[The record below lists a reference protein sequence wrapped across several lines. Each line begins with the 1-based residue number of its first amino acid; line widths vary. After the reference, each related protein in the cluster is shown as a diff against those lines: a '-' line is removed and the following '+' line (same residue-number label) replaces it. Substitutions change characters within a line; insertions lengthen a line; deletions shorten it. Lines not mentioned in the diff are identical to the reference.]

1 MSGDE
6 HEEAYCQ
13 HAVDSHQRSV
23 GVIGREGGTDLVI
36 THDGQVAM
44 RKPDAPRSR
53 SSRSPRSGPLRHR
66 QRPHR
71 SGLRDCADQTEA
83 IAAQSF
89 STLNRICTKAVL
101 AETYD
106 AATREG
112 LSFHLSYI
120 DRDHPNSGGTGF
132 ETDAMRQLY
141 DYGYEKA
148 RSGAFWVTDLSQIEA
163 AKDAGKAAAAPII
176 R

>member
-1 MSGDE
+1 VPD
-6 HEEAYCQ
+6 
-13 HAVDSHQRSV
+13 
-23 GVIGREGGTDLVI
+23 
-36 THDGQVAM
+36 QV
-44 RKPDAPRSR
+44 
-53 SSRSPRSGPLRHR
+53 
-66 QRPHR
+66 
-71 SGLRDCADQTEA
+71 EA
-83 IAAQSF
+83 IAAQSL
-89 STLNRICTKAVL
+89 STLNRVGAKAVL
-101 AETYD
+101 AETYN

-120 DRDHPNSGGTGF
+120 DRDHPDSGGTGF

-163 AKDAGKAAAAPII
+163 AKDAAEAVAESTI